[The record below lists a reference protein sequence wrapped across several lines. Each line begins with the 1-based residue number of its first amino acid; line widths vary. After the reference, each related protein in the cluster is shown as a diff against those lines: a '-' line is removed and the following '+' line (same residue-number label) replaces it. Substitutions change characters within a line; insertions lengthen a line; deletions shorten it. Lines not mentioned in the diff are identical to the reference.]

1 MGPGGLESSR
11 RRVLQNAS
19 VVCTTLL
26 RAASSRMRDL
36 HFDLVIVDEASQ
48 VSEVNSWVQ
57 FSAHLLSY

>member
-1 MGPGGLESSR
+1 MGPGGSESSR

-57 FSAHLLSY
+57 F